1 MPLRVT
7 FEIVPGG
14 DESRTEKIGH
24 LYITQVGNLG
34 GDLREY
40 LVADCLRQQEWTVR
54 HHRSEGAEALVHEA
68 IARRPFYL
76 PNTRSSGE
84 DERG

>member
-7 FEIVPGG
+7 LEIVPGG

-24 LYITQVGNLG
+24 LYITQVGHLG

-40 LVADCLRQQEWTVR
+40 LVADCLREQQWHVR
-54 HHRSEGAEALVHEA
+54 HHRSEGAWVLVHQA
-68 IARRPFYL
+68 IERRLFWAG
-76 PNTRSSGE
+76 TSGTE
-84 DERG
+84 EG